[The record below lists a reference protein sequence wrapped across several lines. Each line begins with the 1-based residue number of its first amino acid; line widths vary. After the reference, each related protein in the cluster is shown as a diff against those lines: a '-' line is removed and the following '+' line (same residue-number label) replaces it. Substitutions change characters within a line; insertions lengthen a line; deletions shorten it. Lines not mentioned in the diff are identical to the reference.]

1 MESIVW
7 GWSARGIGH
16 RGMIS
21 WLSARENRAAARA
34 GRLSLPGLAVFV
46 VSGMA
51 AHRLDGAVSS
61 REGGWQLRALLTR
74 WGQQDPADFDLTRR
88 KRPHL

>member
-7 GWSARGIGH
+7 GWGAWGIGH

-21 WLSARENRAAARA
+21 WLSAREHRAAGRA

-51 AHRLDGAVSS
+51 AHRIDVPSHPAREDGSFV
-61 REGGWQLRALLTR
+61 
-74 WGQQDPADFDLTRR
+74 PC
-88 KRPHL
+88 